1 MLKMIK
7 DKIQKNTFFQ
17 IYNFLSCSAE
27 GIQTVIFLWLIYHET
42 HSAILV
48 SLTIVSS
55 YLPSAILGFIFL
67 PHADANSPSRQLLF
81 SNIFLGVISL
91 LVYIILVRSEGLGLL
106 TLSIFYFTQAIL
118 SVVKMFNKT
127 SQNRIIR
134 QTFAKADAIRA
145 LQLAS
150 SGMQA
155 AQVLGAAIGG
165 WAISTGYY
173 MHALMLTCFIYFL
186 NIYVSSLFERGGK
199 NAKEAK
205 SIRPVNSAATDQ
217 TSVSFIFGSKN
228 FLLPLIFTVPSS
240 GALQFLNTSL
250 PSLSSLYSNSGN
262 IYPLLNLTLQVAVIF
277 SGIAATLNLLS
288 LKSSLSFSL
297 LISGISI
304 LFICVSTGHQYAL
317 YFFLFTTCCFVSW
330 HMISIKVLTNQ
341 MPDINHIGKF
351 TMIRNSIASW
361 VKIIFSLSS
370 GIFLTFHS
378 IKTTYL
384 ILAMLLI
391 FFNLLWFYKSR
402 DFDYEDL
409 DDAKF

>member
-1 MLKMIK
+1 MLKMIRDEIK
-7 DKIQKNTFFQ
+7 KNTFFQ
-17 IYNFLSCSAE
+17 VYNFLSCSAE

-42 HSAILV
+42 HSAMLV

-67 PHADANSPSRQLLF
+67 KQADMNSPGRQLLF
-81 SNIFLGVISL
+81 SNICLGAISL
-91 LVYIILVRSEGLGLL
+91 TVYLILVNSEGLGLL
-106 TLSIFYFTQAIL
+106 TLIIFYFTQAVL

-199 NAKEAK
+199 NNKDAKA
-205 SIRPVNSAATDQ
+205 IRPVNSAATEK
-217 TSVSFIFGSKN
+217 TSLSFLFGRKS

-250 PSLSSLYSNSGN
+250 PSLSSLYSNSEN
-262 IYPLLNLTLQVAVIF
+262 IYPLLNITLQVAVIF
-277 SGIAATLNLLS
+277 SGIVAALNLLS
-288 LKSSLSFSL
+288 LKSSLSLSL
-297 LISGISI
+297 LISGISV
-304 LFICVSTGHQYAL
+304 LLMYFTAGHLYAL
-317 YFFLFTTCCFVSW
+317 YFFLFTTCLFISW

-351 TMIRNSIASW
+351 TMVRNSVASC
-361 VKIIFSLSS
+361 VKIVFSLSS
-370 GIFLTFHS
+370 GVLLTFYS

-384 ILAMLLI
+384 ILAMILI
-391 FFNLLWFYKSR
+391 FFNLLWFYQNR
-402 DFDYEDL
+402 FFDYEGL
-409 DDAKF
+409 DDA